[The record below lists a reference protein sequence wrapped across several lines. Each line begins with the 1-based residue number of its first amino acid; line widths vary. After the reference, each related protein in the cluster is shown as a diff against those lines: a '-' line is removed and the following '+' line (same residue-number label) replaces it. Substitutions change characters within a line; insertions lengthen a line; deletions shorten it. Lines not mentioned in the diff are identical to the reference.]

1 MVTKK
6 KKKKRQTICAQLN
19 ILIVKG
25 GISSGMFAPWSKAGN
40 MGETSL
46 L

>member
-6 KKKKRQTICAQLN
+6 KKKKKADNMCSLN